1 MMNYVRIAAGILLVI
16 GIIVV
21 GGFLYDPFGWKEHRL
36 EKAEVA
42 AALSR
47 GEAVKAQQE
56 VGLAKDTV
64 KVISAAKVRDSKIEG
79 INNANV
85 SSIKNSAGA
94 SGALTPELVA
104 SINRGLCEYES
115 TPSCPGN

>member
-1 MMNYVRIAAGILLVI
+1 MNYIRIAAGILLVI

-21 GGFLYDPFGWKEHRL
+21 GGWLYDPFGWKESRL

-56 VGLAKDTV
+56 TGLARDTV
-64 KVISAAKVRDSKIEG
+64 KIITASKARDSKIEG
-79 INNANV
+79 INNTNV
-85 SSIKNSAGA
+85 SSIKNSTGA
-94 SGALTPELVA
+94 NDKLTPELVA
-104 SINRGLCEYES
+104 SINRGLCKYES
-115 TPSCPGN
+115 TPSCSGN